1 MARILPKSEVKLFAI
16 AGPII
21 QRENNMKMPSAGNYY
36 QRISAVYLLDDAVGR
51 VHVQSKRMSVLVP
64 VLGEKELE
72 EDYLISEAK
81 RLIAADQDVGE
92 EHICVVGIG
101 RL

>member
-1 MARILPKSEVKLFAI
+1 
-16 AGPII
+16 
-21 QRENNMKMPSAGNYY
+21 MPNAGNHY
-36 QRISAVYLLDDAVGR
+36 QRISAVYLLDDAVGNVR
-51 VHVQSKRMSVLVP
+51 VQSKRMSLLVP
-64 VLGEKELE
+64 SFDEKELE
-72 EDYLISEAK
+72 EAYLISEAK